1 MNLTQMSIE
10 ELVELRTK
18 MILEKKNIKEIN
30 SIIESKEREYVEY
43 IMEDTL
49 SSTNRVDNSKQNNKV
64 VQCYSKFIKKI

>member
-1 MNLTQMSIE
+1 MSIE